1 MDMKGERASMVSS
14 EMTSEEQMVD
24 SPQRDIATLRERVL
38 QVLLVGAALAIL
50 LAMMPVVQTIIT
62 TGAVGLYPILLVVA
76 AGVLLALYFIPAL
89 PYALRSH
96 LFLGMWMGLG
106 IYQLLTLG
114 LMSSGWVLLLGA
126 VVLAIILEDLWEAS
140 AWVAVALIAIAVMTW
155 AVVNEVYALPLS
167 TQSEAEAW
175 LQASMTYFG
184 VILAVGVAQFMFSFS
199 QSQALQFARQ
209 QAGELGETQAQLIA
223 RTEQQDQAYRELDR
237 RARYLTA
244 TGEVSRVVA
253 AILDL
258 DDLLDRVVMLIS
270 EQFGFYH
277 AGIFLL
283 DDVRA
288 WAVLRAVSSEGGRRM
303 LARDHRLKVGAE
315 GIVGYVSASGRPRI
329 ALDVS
334 EDVTW
339 VENPDLPE
347 TRSEMALPL
356 MVGEDVIGVLD
367 VQSKEPNAFAQE
379 DVTILRILADQIAVA
394 IQNAR
399 LFRESQRSLVE
410 LQRAYGE
417 ELQRGWSQQAQE
429 VIGYRYTPLENHP
442 LTSDLEASVPKV
454 TEPRRLE
461 NNALAVPMLLGG
473 NVLGTLHLQRAPD
486 RPWTD
491 REIRFIQ
498 KAIAD
503 IAQALENTRLLTAT
517 RQRAARDRMLSNISG
532 RVRETLDID
541 MILQT
546 AVREI
551 GQVLDLEEVEV
562 RLQGRG
568 EKSAS

>member
-1 MDMKGERASMVSS
+1 MW
-14 EMTSEEQMVD
+14 TS
-24 SPQRDIATLRERVL
+24 
-38 QVLLVGAALAIL
+38 
-50 LAMMPVVQTIIT
+50 
-62 TGAVGLYPILLVVA
+62 
-76 AGVLLALYFIPAL
+76 
-89 PYALRSH
+89 
-96 LFLGMWMGLG
+96 LG
-106 IYQLLTLG
+106 IIKLLRFG
-114 LMSSGWVLLLGA
+114 LASSGWVLLLGV
-126 VVLAIILEDLWEAS
+126 VVLAIILEDLRK
-140 AWVAVALIAIAVMTW
+140 AIAWIVLTLLVIVVLTW
-155 AVVNEVYALPLS
+155 MVVSGMYTVPTS
-167 TQSEAEAW
+167 TQSETTAW
-175 LQASMTYFG
+175 LQTSMIYGG
-184 VILAVGVAQFMFSFS
+184 VILAVGVAQSMFSLS
-199 QSQALQFARQ
+199 QNRALDFARH
-209 QAGELGETQAQLIA
+209 QAEELADTQEQLIV

-258 DDLLDRVVMLIS
+258 DELLERVVTLIS
-270 EQFGFYH
+270 KQFGFYH

-283 DDVRA
+283 DDVRT
-288 WAVLRAVSSEGGRRM
+288 WAVLRAVSSEGGQRM
-303 LARDHRLKVGAE
+303 LARNHRLKVGAE

-347 TRSEMALPL
+347 TRSEIALPL
-356 MVGEDVIGVLD
+356 MVGDDVIGVLD
-367 VQSKEPNAFAQE
+367 VQSKEPSAFIQE

-394 IQNAR
+394 IRNAR
-399 LFRESQRSLVE
+399 LFRESQRSLME

-417 ELQRGWSQQAQE
+417 ELQRGWSQQAHE
-429 VIGYRYTPLENHP
+429 VIGYRYTPLENQP

-454 TEPRRLE
+454 TEPKRLE
-461 NNALAVPMLLGG
+461 DNALAVPMLLGG
-473 NVLGTLHLQRAPD
+473 NVLGTLHLQRSSE

-498 KAIAD
+498 KAITD

-517 RQRAARDRMLSNISG
+517 RQRAAQDRMLSEISG

-541 MILQT
+541 MMLQT

-562 RLQGRG
+562 RLQGHG
-568 EKSAS
+568 ERSAP